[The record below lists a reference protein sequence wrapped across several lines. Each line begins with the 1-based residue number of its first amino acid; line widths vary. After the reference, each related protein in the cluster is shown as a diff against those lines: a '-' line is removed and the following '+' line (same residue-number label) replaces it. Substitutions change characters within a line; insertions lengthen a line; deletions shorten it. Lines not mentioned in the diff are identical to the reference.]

1 MTRGVVRIVVVALML
16 VLPVCLVGCAE
27 THEQGG
33 SLPGEE
39 LQILSHSMTTHQFTG
54 GMPESTAVVKGRAQ
68 NVSSAIINVAT
79 IAVNFYG
86 KDGNLLDTAS
96 ASRQGLSPGEV
107 WDFNVKFIGPDS
119 WKSVDY
125 DIAAS
130 TNQ

>member
-1 MTRGVVRIVVVALML
+1 MTRGVVRIVAVALML

-54 GMPESTAVVKGRAQ
+54 GMPESTAVVKGRAR
-68 NVSSAIINVAT
+68 NVSNSTIAFAS
-79 IAVNFYG
+79 IAVNFYD
-86 KDGNLLDTAS
+86 KDGNLIDTAS
-96 ASRQGLSPGEV
+96 ASRQGLGPGEV
-107 WDFNVKFIGPDS
+107 WDFNVQSAGPNA
-119 WKSVDY
+119 WKSVSY